1 MYHFL
6 GAIHVNRADQASSV
20 PVLEEQEGAKCNP
33 KLKALLDEL
42 LDLFL
47 EELPKYLPHQMA
59 VDYFI
64 DVEPEKMP
72 LHKTP

>member
-1 MYHFL
+1 ME
-6 GAIHVNRADQASSV
+6 D
-20 PVLEEQEGAKCNP
+20 NP
-33 KLKALLDEL
+33 KVKVLLDEL
-42 LDLFL
+42 LDLLL

-72 LHKTP
+72 PHKTPY